1 MSTIIS
7 QLYTSRNI
15 LLTLL
20 KKRGFSTEDYE
31 GFSFNEI
38 RTLYNNNQ
46 LDMLLTTKEG
56 KKVYVKYHVMTKLR
70 LSYVYDWV
78 EDLYNLE
85 EVLTPQDDLIVITK
99 DKINDSL
106 TKMMRNIFIKD
117 KIFIIIFNLKQLQ
130 FNILEHSLVPPHR
143 ILSKQEENE
152 IIKKYNIRERK
163 QFPEISRFDP
173 VAKVLGMRPDSV
185 CEIIRPNKSAIES
198 KYYRLCY

>member
-106 TKMMRNIFIKD
+106 TKMMGNIFIKD

>member
-15 LLTLL
+15 LLILL
-20 KKRGFSTEDYE
+20 KKRGFNTEDYE

-46 LDMLLTTKEG
+46 LDMLLTNKEG
-56 KKVYVKYHVMTKLR
+56 KKVYVKYHVITKLR
-70 LSYVYDWV
+70 LAYIYDWI

-85 EVLTPQDDLIVITK
+85 EILTPQDDLIVITK

-106 TKMMRNIFIKD
+106 TKMMESIFIKD
-117 KIFIIIFNLKQLQ
+117 KIFLTIFNLKQLQ

-143 ILSKQEENE
+143 ILSTEEENE

>member
-15 LLTLL
+15 LLKLL

-85 EVLTPQDDLIVITK
+85 EVLTPKDELIVITK

-106 TKMMRNIFIKD
+106 TKMMGDIFIKD

-130 FNILEHSLVPPHR
+130 FNILEHSLVSPHR
-143 ILSKQEENE
+143 ILSKPEENE

-173 VAKVLGMRPDSV
+173 VAKALGMRPDSV